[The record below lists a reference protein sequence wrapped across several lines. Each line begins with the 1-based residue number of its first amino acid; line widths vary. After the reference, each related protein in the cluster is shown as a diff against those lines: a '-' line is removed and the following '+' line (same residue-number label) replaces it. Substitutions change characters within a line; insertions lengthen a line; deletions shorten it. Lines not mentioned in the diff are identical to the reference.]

1 MDVLLARHAMEGTR
15 VEAEITS
22 ENTAAKRLGMC
33 WVEHFRSHFQSHFP
47 VKVFLV
53 RLHSVCSLRF
63 VVPHA
68 ARVFDHIVVFE
79 IAFMDD
85 QAQIT

>member
-15 VEAEITS
+15 VEAQITS
-22 ENTAAKRLGMC
+22 ENTAVKRLRMRR
-33 WVEHFRSHFQSHFP
+33 VEHFRSHFQSHFP

-53 RLHSVCSLRF
+53 RLHSVCNLRF
-63 VVPHA
+63 VVPQA
-68 ARVFDHIVVFE
+68 ARVFDHFVVFE
-79 IAFMDD
+79 IAFMDN